1 MTITPQMVKELREKT
16 GVGMMECKSALQ
28 EAKGD
33 LEAAIT
39 VLRKRGLASAAK
51 KSGRET
57 KDGLIGSYIHN
68 GKIGVMVEVNCESD
82 FVARNPE
89 FQTLVHDI
97 AMHIAASDPRFIRKE
112 DVTADVLASERDIY
126 KEQARATGKPENV
139 LDKIV
144 EGRMSKYYSEACLL
158 EQPFVKE
165 ASTTVGALIAA
176 HIQKIGENIQVRR
189 FIRYKLGEEH
199 PRRVSL

>member
-1 MTITPQMVKELREKT
+1 MTISAELVKELREKT
-16 GVGMMECKSALQ
+16 GVGMMECKNALT

-33 LEAAIT
+33 IEAAIT
-39 VLRKRGLASAAK
+39 ILRKRGLASAAR

-112 DVTADVLASERDIY
+112 DVTEDVLAKEREIY
-126 KEQARATGKPENV
+126 REQARSTGKPENV

-165 ASTTVGALIAA
+165 PSVNVRDHIAA

-189 FIRYKLGEEH
+189 FIRYKLGE
-199 PRRVSL
+199 

>member
-1 MTITPQMVKELREKT
+1 MTISAELVKELREKT

-28 EAKGD
+28 DAKGD

-89 FQTLVHDI
+89 FQTMVHDI

-112 DVTADVLASERDIY
+112 DVTADVLASEREIY
-126 KEQARATGKPENV
+126 KAQARSTGKPENV

-144 EGRMSKYYSEACLL
+144 EGRMSKYYTEACLL
-158 EQPFVKE
+158 EQPFVKD
-165 ASTTVGALIAA
+165 ASITVGNLIAA

-189 FIRYKLGEEH
+189 FVRFKLGE
-199 PRRVSL
+199 

>member
-1 MTITPQMVKELREKT
+1 MTISADKVKELREKT
-16 GVGMMECKSALQ
+16 GVGFMECKSALT
-28 EAKGD
+28 EANGD
-33 LEAAIT
+33 LELAVTI
-39 VLRKRGLASAAK
+39 LRKKGLASLAK

-57 KDGLIGSYIHN
+57 KEGLIGSYIHN

-82 FVARNPE
+82 FVARNTD

-97 AMHIAASDPRFIRKE
+97 AMHIAASDPRFISKV
-112 DVTADVLASERDIY
+112 DVTEDVLAHERDIY
-126 KEQARATGKPENV
+126 KEQARSTGKAEGV

-158 EQPFVKE
+158 EQPFVKDPNI
-165 ASTTVGALIAA
+165 SVKDLIAS

-189 FIRYKLGEEH
+189 YVRYKLGE
-199 PRRVSL
+199 